1 MWSYSDLAYLSFR
14 TALLE
19 ELNGPAF
26 EKKKKSGALLWF
38 KQEQPLLLL
47 LFFLESC
54 QNVCACVPDSCR
66 HFPSLSSWQLDA
78 RYHPL
83 GKAFCQF

>member
-26 EKKKKSGALLWF
+26 EKKKKKRLEFHYRLVYLGTDECKD
-38 KQEQPLLLL
+38 KQ
-47 LFFLESC
+47 
-54 QNVCACVPDSCR
+54 
-66 HFPSLSSWQLDA
+66 H
-78 RYHPL
+78 
-83 GKAFCQF
+83 